1 MVGSLGQE
9 GRSLLFNHW
18 QPSDKSGIKSRR
30 AIAAGE
36 ISTSPLPDELG
47 GHASTFVRRER
58 GRAARASSDA
68 CSSRIQ
74 FDQPA
79 SELAGTAAQVKYAG
93 EHLLLKAIYQRWI
106 CQQAGER
113 AVAGVAIVIR

>member
-68 CSSRIQ
+68 CSGRIQ
-74 FDQPA
+74 CDQP
-79 SELAGTAAQVKYAG
+79 SELAGSAAQVKYAG

-106 CQQAGER
+106 CQQAGEC